1 MANIARCQRV
11 DLGSNPGTCIY
22 FNMTW
27 ATLLLYLWGDIVLES
42 RSRFLMPVWL
52 SGDSATF
59 VKWNTTPGV
68 RVPPL
73 APFLVN
79 HRHVKS
85 EQIVC
90 KTIVLGAVPR
100 PVFSKVVKAKVC

>member
-1 MANIARCQRV
+1 
-11 DLGSNPGTCIY
+11 
-22 FNMTW
+22 
-27 ATLLLYLWGDIVLES
+27 
-42 RSRFLMPVWL
+42 MPVWL

-100 PVFSKVVKAKVC
+100 PVFSKGKLKNKCFKFINYKKLNGPGCST